1 MVYRAVAVEQ
11 LPRDVAQAQLDGVL
25 HYSRRSTATL
35 LHLAERAG
43 ALNAML
49 GLAHYCLSAE
59 VAVPLREAGAQRIA
73 VAASPTE
80 SALLTL
86 LK

>member
-1 MVYRAVAVEQ
+1 M
-11 LPRDVAQAQLDGVL
+11 
-25 HYSRRSTATL
+25 TL
-35 LHLAERAG
+35 LRLAGEAG
-43 ALNAML
+43 ALNAVL
-49 GLAHYCLSAE
+49 NLAHYCLSAE